1 MESLNILLNKGEDMV
16 NITMLTDF
24 YQLTMMN
31 GYDFN
36 QKSDEIMVFDMFYRK
51 NPNNGGYA
59 IVCGINEVIDYVE
72 NLKFT
77 QEDIQYLRNQ
87 NVFNE
92 EFLQYLQDF
101 KFEGEIYAVEEG
113 SIMFPNEPIIRVKAK
128 AMQAQFIETA
138 ILCIVNFQSL
148 IATKASRICY
158 SAMGDDVMEFGLR
171 RAQGPDAGL
180 YGAKAAVIGGCVGTS
195 NVLAG
200 KMFDVP
206 VLGTHAHSWVQSF
219 DSELEAFR
227 AYAKAYP
234 SKTMLLLDTYD
245 TLGSGIVNA
254 ITVFKELREQGYEPL
269 GVRLDSGDLEF
280 LSKEVRKRLDDAGF
294 ENVKIT
300 ASNALDE
307 NTITS
312 LKNQGA
318 KIDVW
323 GVGTKMIT
331 SFDWAALGG
340 VYKLCAVIKDGK
352 VIPKIKISEDPAKI
366 NNPYPKNIYRI
377 YGEQDHK
384 AIADLIVLED
394 EEIDENEPLTI
405 FDPVHTWKKMT
416 FKNFYV
422 KKLLTPL
429 FVDGKCVRDKKS
441 VSEIKKHTQEEKDSL
456 WIQYRRNENPQI
468 YKVDLS
474 RKLWTLKNELLEK
487 RNIH

>member
-1 MESLNILLNKGEDMV
+1 
-16 NITMLTDF
+16 
-24 YQLTMMN
+24 MMN

-77 QEDIQYLRNQ
+77 KEDIDYLRKQ
-87 NVFNE
+87 NIFNE
-92 EFLQYLQDF
+92 SFLKYLENF

-128 AMQAQFIETA
+128 AMQAQFVETA
-138 ILCIVNFQSL
+138 ILCIVNFQTL

-180 YGAKAAVIGGCVGTS
+180 YGAKAAVIGGCIGTS

-227 AYAKAYP
+227 AYAKTYP

-280 LSKEVRKRLDDAGF
+280 LSKEVRKRLDEAGF

-300 ASNALDE
+300 ASNDLDE

-318 KIDVW
+318 RIDVW

-352 VIPKIKISEDPAKI
+352 LIPKIKISEDPAKI

-377 YGEQDHK
+377 YGADDHK
-384 AIADLIVLED
+384 ARADLIVLED
-394 EEIDENEPLTI
+394 EEIDENESLTI

-416 FKNFYV
+416 FNNFYV
-422 KKLLTPL
+422 KKLLYPL
-429 FVDGKCVRDKKS
+429 FIDGKCVREKRS
-441 VSEIKKHTQEEKDSL
+441 VSEIKKHTDKEKESL
-456 WIQYRRNENPQI
+456 WIQYRRNQNPQI

-474 RKLWTLKNELLEK
+474 KKLWKLKNELLEK
-487 RNIH
+487 THS

>member
-1 MESLNILLNKGEDMV
+1 ML

-77 QEDIQYLRNQ
+77 KEDIDYLRKQ
-87 NVFNE
+87 NIFNE
-92 EFLQYLQDF
+92 SFLKYLENF

-128 AMQAQFIETA
+128 AMQAQFVETA
-138 ILCIVNFQSL
+138 ILCIVNFQTL

-180 YGAKAAVIGGCVGTS
+180 YGAKAAVIGGCIGTS

-227 AYAKAYP
+227 AYAKTYP

-280 LSKEVRKRLDDAGF
+280 LSKEVRKRLDEAGF

-300 ASNALDE
+300 ASNDLDE

-318 KIDVW
+318 RIDVW

-352 VIPKIKISEDPAKI
+352 LIPKIKISEDPAKI

-377 YGEQDHK
+377 YGADDHK
-384 AIADLIVLED
+384 ARADLIVLED

-416 FKNFYV
+416 FHNFYV
-422 KKLLTPL
+422 KKLLHPL
-429 FVDGKCVRDKKS
+429 FIDGKCVREKRS
-441 VSEIKKHTQEEKDSL
+441 VSEIKKHTDKEKESL
-456 WIQYRRNENPQI
+456 WIQYRRNQNPQI

-474 RKLWTLKNELLEK
+474 KKLWILKNELLEK
-487 RNIH
+487 THS

>member
-1 MESLNILLNKGEDMV
+1 MV

-51 NPNNGGYA
+51 NPNNGGYT

-77 QEDIQYLRNQ
+77 KEDIDYLRKQ
-87 NVFNE
+87 DIFNE
-92 EFLQYLQDF
+92 EFLKYLENF

-138 ILCIVNFQSL
+138 ILCIVNFQTL

-180 YGAKAAVIGGCVGTS
+180 YGAKAAVIGGCIGTS

-227 AYAKAYP
+227 AYAKTYP
-234 SKTMLLLDTYD
+234 TKTMLLLDTYD

-280 LSKEVRKRLDDAGF
+280 LSKEVRKRLDEAGF

-300 ASNALDE
+300 ASNDLDE

-340 VYKLCAVIKDGK
+340 VYKLCAVIKDGET
-352 VIPKIKISEDPAKI
+352 IPKIKISEDPVKI

-377 YGEQDHK
+377 YGADDHK
-384 AIADLIVLED
+384 ARADLIVLD
-394 EEIDENEPLTI
+394 GEEINENEPLTI

-416 FKNFYV
+416 FNNFYV
-422 KKLLTPL
+422 KKLLQPL
-429 FVDGKCVRDKKS
+429 FIDGKCVREKRS
-441 VSEIKKHTQEEKDSL
+441 VSEIRKHTDKEKESL
-456 WIQYRRNENPQI
+456 WIQYRRNQNPQI

-474 RKLWTLKNELLEK
+474 KKLWNLKNELLEK
-487 RNIH
+487 TNS

>member
-1 MESLNILLNKGEDMV
+1 MINLTL
-16 NITMLTDF
+16 LTDF

-31 GYDFN
+31 GYLENGRDE
-36 QKSDEIMVFDMFYRK
+36 EIMIFDMFYRK
-51 NPNNGGYA
+51 NPNNGGYT
-59 IVCGINEVIDYVE
+59 IICGINEVIDYIE

-77 QEDIQYLRNQ
+77 QEDIDYLKEQ
-87 NVFNE
+87 NMFSE
-92 EFLQYLQDF
+92 KFLEYLKNF

-113 SIMFPNEPIIRVKAK
+113 TIMFPNEPIIRVKGK
-128 AMQAQFIETA
+128 AMQAQFVETA

-158 SAMGDDVMEFGLR
+158 SAQNDAVMEFGLR

-180 YGAKAAVIGGCVGTS
+180 YGAKSAMIGGCIGTS

-219 DSELEAFR
+219 DTELDAFR

-234 SKTMLLLDTYD
+234 DKTVLLLDTYD
-245 TLGSGIVNA
+245 TLKSGIVNA
-254 ITVFKELREQGYEPL
+254 ITVFKELREKGHEPL

-280 LSKEVRKRLDDAGF
+280 LSKEVRKKLDEEGF
-294 ENVKIT
+294 TNVKIT
-300 ASNALDE
+300 ASNDLDE

-340 VYKLCAVIKDGK
+340 VYKLSGIEKDGQI
-352 VIPKIKISEDPAKI
+352 IPKMKISEDPYKI
-366 NNPYPKNIYRI
+366 NNPSYKNIFRI
-377 YGEQDHK
+377 YDK
-384 AIADLIVLED
+384 SNNMALADLICLED
-394 EEIDENEPLTI
+394 EQIDETKPLTI
-405 FDPVHTWKKMT
+405 FEPVHTWKKTT
-416 FKNFYV
+416 FDNFYV

-429 FVDGKCVRDKKS
+429 FIDGKCVREKRLVNDIRKY
-441 VSEIKKHTQEEKDSL
+441 TQSEKDSL

-474 RKLWTLKNELLEK
+474 EKLWTIKNELLQK
-487 RNIH
+487 NSKLKNQK

>member
-1 MESLNILLNKGEDMV
+1 ML

-51 NPNNGGYA
+51 NPNNGGYT

-77 QEDIQYLRNQ
+77 KEDIDYLRKQ
-87 NVFNE
+87 NIFNE
-92 EFLQYLQDF
+92 SFLKYLEDF

-128 AMQAQFIETA
+128 AMQAQFVETA
-138 ILCIVNFQSL
+138 ILCIVNFQTL

-158 SAMGDDVMEFGLR
+158 SAMGDDIMEFGLR

-180 YGAKAAVIGGCVGTS
+180 YGAKAAVIGGCIGTS

-227 AYAKAYP
+227 AYAKTYP
-234 SKTMLLLDTYD
+234 TKTMLLLDTYD

-254 ITVFKELREQGYEPL
+254 ITVFNELREQGYEPL

-280 LSKEVRKRLDDAGF
+280 LSKEVRRRLDEAGF

-300 ASNALDE
+300 ASNDLDE

-352 VIPKIKISEDPAKI
+352 LIPKIKISEDPAKI

-377 YGEQDHK
+377 YGADDHK
-384 AIADLIVLED
+384 ARADLIVLED
-394 EEIDENEPLTI
+394 EEINENEPLTI

-416 FKNFYV
+416 FHNFYV
-422 KKLLTPL
+422 KKLLHPL
-429 FVDGKCVRDKKS
+429 FIDGKCVREKRK
-441 VSEIKKHTQEEKDSL
+441 VSEIKKHTDKEKESL
-456 WIQYRRNENPQI
+456 WIQYRRNQNPQI

-474 RKLWTLKNELLEK
+474 KKLWTLKNELLEK
-487 RNIH
+487 THS

>member
-1 MESLNILLNKGEDMV
+1 ML

-51 NPNNGGYA
+51 NPNNGGYT

-77 QEDIQYLRNQ
+77 KEDIDYLRKQ
-87 NVFNE
+87 NIFNE
-92 EFLQYLQDF
+92 SFLKYLEDF

-128 AMQAQFIETA
+128 AMQAQFVETA
-138 ILCIVNFQSL
+138 ILCIVNFQTL

-158 SAMGDDVMEFGLR
+158 SAMGDDIMEFGLR

-180 YGAKAAVIGGCVGTS
+180 YGAKAAVIGGCIGTS

-227 AYAKAYP
+227 AYAKTYP
-234 SKTMLLLDTYD
+234 TKTMLLLDTYD

-254 ITVFKELREQGYEPL
+254 ITVFNELREQGYEPL

-280 LSKEVRKRLDDAGF
+280 LSKEVRRRLDEAGF

-300 ASNALDE
+300 ASNDLDE

-352 VIPKIKISEDPAKI
+352 LIPKIKISEDPAKI

-377 YGEQDHK
+377 YGADDHK
-384 AIADLIVLED
+384 ARADLIVLED
-394 EEIDENEPLTI
+394 EEINENEPLTI

-416 FKNFYV
+416 FHNFYV
-422 KKLLTPL
+422 KKLLHPL
-429 FVDGKCVRDKKS
+429 FIDGKCVRKKRK
-441 VSEIKKHTQEEKDSL
+441 VSEIKKHTQAEKESL
-456 WIQYRRNENPQI
+456 WIQYRRNQNPQI

-474 RKLWTLKNELLEK
+474 KKLWTLKNELLEK
-487 RNIH
+487 THS

>member
-1 MESLNILLNKGEDMV
+1 ML

-77 QEDIQYLRNQ
+77 KEDIDYLRKQ
-87 NVFNE
+87 NIFNE
-92 EFLQYLQDF
+92 SFLKYLENF

-128 AMQAQFIETA
+128 AMQAQFVETA
-138 ILCIVNFQSL
+138 ILCIVNFQTL

-180 YGAKAAVIGGCVGTS
+180 YGAKAAVIGGCIGTS

-227 AYAKAYP
+227 AYAKTYP

-280 LSKEVRKRLDDAGF
+280 LSKEVRKRLDEAGF

-300 ASNALDE
+300 ASNDLDE

-318 KIDVW
+318 RIDVW

-352 VIPKIKISEDPAKI
+352 LIPKIKISEDPAKI

-377 YGEQDHK
+377 YGADDNK
-384 AIADLIVLED
+384 ARADLIVIED
-394 EEIDENEPLTI
+394 EEISEKEPLTI

-416 FKNFYV
+416 FHNFYV
-422 KKLLTPL
+422 KKLLHPL
-429 FVDGKCVRDKKS
+429 FIDGKCVREKRS
-441 VSEIKKHTQEEKDSL
+441 VSEIRKHTDEEKESL
-456 WIQYRRNENPQI
+456 WIQYRRNQNPQI

-474 RKLWTLKNELLEK
+474 KKLWKLKNELLEK
-487 RNIH
+487 THS

>member
-1 MESLNILLNKGEDMV
+1 MV

-51 NPNNGGYA
+51 NPNNGGYT

-77 QEDIQYLRNQ
+77 KEDIAYLREQ
-87 NVFNE
+87 EIFNE
-92 EFLQYLQDF
+92 EFLKYLKNF
-101 KFEGEIYAVEEG
+101 RFEGEIYAVEEG

-138 ILCIVNFQSL
+138 ILCIVNFQTL

-180 YGAKAAVIGGCVGTS
+180 YGAKAAVIGGCIGTS

-227 AYAKAYP
+227 AYAKTYP
-234 SKTMLLLDTYD
+234 TKTMLLLDTYD

-254 ITVFKELREQGYEPL
+254 ITVFNELREQGYEPL

-280 LSKEVRKRLDDAGF
+280 LSKEVRKRLDEAGF

-300 ASNALDE
+300 ASNDLDE

-340 VYKLCAVIKDGK
+340 VYKLCAVIKDGET
-352 VIPKIKISEDPAKI
+352 IPKIKISEDPVKI

-377 YGEQDHK
+377 YGADDNK
-384 AIADLIVLED
+384 ARADLIVMED
-394 EEIDENEPLTI
+394 EEINENEPLTI

-422 KKLLTPL
+422 KKLLQPL
-429 FVDGKCVRDKKS
+429 FIDGKCVRDKRS
-441 VSEIKKHTQEEKDSL
+441 VSEIRKHTDEEKESL
-456 WIQYRRNENPQI
+456 WIQYRRNQNPQI

-474 RKLWTLKNELLEK
+474 KKLWTLRNELLEK
-487 RNIH
+487 TNS

>member
-1 MESLNILLNKGEDMV
+1 MV

-51 NPNNGGYA
+51 NPNNGGYT

-77 QEDIQYLRNQ
+77 KEDIDYLRKQ
-87 NVFNE
+87 DIFNE
-92 EFLQYLQDF
+92 EFLKYLENF

-138 ILCIVNFQSL
+138 ILCIVNFQTL

-180 YGAKAAVIGGCVGTS
+180 YGAKAAVIGGCIGTS

-227 AYAKAYP
+227 AYAKTYP
-234 SKTMLLLDTYD
+234 TKTMLLLDTYD

-280 LSKEVRKRLDDAGF
+280 LSKEVRKRLDEAGF

-300 ASNALDE
+300 ASNDLDE

-323 GVGTKMIT
+323 GVGAKMIT

-340 VYKLCAVIKDGK
+340 VYKLCAVIKDGET
-352 VIPKIKISEDPAKI
+352 IPKIKISEDPVKI

-377 YGEQDHK
+377 YGADDHK
-384 AIADLIVLED
+384 ARADLIVLD
-394 EEIDENEPLTI
+394 GEEINENEPLTI

-416 FKNFYV
+416 FNNFYV
-422 KKLLTPL
+422 KKLLQPL
-429 FVDGKCVRDKKS
+429 FIDGKCVREKRS
-441 VSEIKKHTQEEKDSL
+441 VSEIRKHTDKEKESL
-456 WIQYRRNENPQI
+456 WIQYRRNQNPQI

-474 RKLWTLKNELLEK
+474 KKLWNLKNELLEK
-487 RNIH
+487 TNS

>member
-1 MESLNILLNKGEDMV
+1 ML

-77 QEDIQYLRNQ
+77 KEDIDYLRKQ
-87 NVFNE
+87 NIFNE
-92 EFLQYLQDF
+92 SFLKYLENF

-128 AMQAQFIETA
+128 AMQAQFVETA
-138 ILCIVNFQSL
+138 ILCIVNFQTL

-180 YGAKAAVIGGCVGTS
+180 YGAKAAVIGGCIGTS

-227 AYAKAYP
+227 AYAKTYP

-280 LSKEVRKRLDDAGF
+280 LSKEVRKRLDEAGF

-300 ASNALDE
+300 ASNDLDE

-318 KIDVW
+318 RIDVW

-352 VIPKIKISEDPAKI
+352 LIPKIKISEDPAKI

-377 YGEQDHK
+377 YGADDHK
-384 AIADLIVLED
+384 ARADLIVLED

-416 FKNFYV
+416 FHNFYV
-422 KKLLTPL
+422 KKLLHPL
-429 FVDGKCVRDKKS
+429 FIDGKCVREKRK
-441 VSEIKKHTQEEKDSL
+441 VSEIKKHTDKEKESL
-456 WIQYRRNENPQI
+456 WIQYRRNQNPQI

-474 RKLWTLKNELLEK
+474 KKLWILKNELLEK
-487 RNIH
+487 THS

>member
-77 QEDIQYLRNQ
+77 QDDIQYLRNQ

-300 ASNALDE
+300 ASNDLDE

-340 VYKLCAVIKDGK
+340 VYKLCGVIKDGSM
-352 VIPKIKISEDPAKI
+352 IPKIKISEDVQKI
-366 NNPYPKNIYRI
+366 NNPSYKNIYRI
-377 YGEQDHK
+377 YDKSDNK
-384 AIADLIVLED
+384 AQADLIVLDDEQID
-394 EEIDENEPLTI
+394 EEKPLTI
-405 FDPVHTWKKMT
+405 FDPVHTWKKTT
-416 FKNFYV
+416 FTNFYV
-422 KKLLTPL
+422 KKLLHPL
-429 FVDGKCVRDKKS
+429 FIDGKCVREKRMVKD
-441 VSEIKKHTQEEKDSL
+441 IRKHADMEKESL

-474 RKLWTLKNELLEK
+474 EKLWKLKNELLEK
-487 RNIH
+487 NSRL

>member
-1 MESLNILLNKGEDMV
+1 
-16 NITMLTDF
+16 MLTDF

-51 NPNNGGYA
+51 NPNNGGYT

-77 QEDIQYLRNQ
+77 KEDIDYLRKQ
-87 NVFNE
+87 EIFNE
-92 EFLQYLQDF
+92 NFLKYLEDF

-128 AMQAQFIETA
+128 AMQAQFVETA
-138 ILCIVNFQSL
+138 ILCIVNFQTL

-180 YGAKAAVIGGCVGTS
+180 YGAKAAVIGGCIGTS

-227 AYAKAYP
+227 AYAKTYP
-234 SKTMLLLDTYD
+234 TKTMLLLDTYD

-254 ITVFKELREQGYEPL
+254 ITVFNELREQGYEPL

-280 LSKEVRKRLDDAGF
+280 LSKEVRRRLDEAGF

-300 ASNALDE
+300 ASNDLDE

-352 VIPKIKISEDPAKI
+352 LIPKIKISEDPAKI

-377 YGEQDHK
+377 YGADDYK
-384 AIADLIVLED
+384 ARADLIVLED
-394 EEIDENEPLTI
+394 EEINENEPLTI

-416 FKNFYV
+416 FHNF
-422 KKLLTPL
+422 
-429 FVDGKCVRDKKS
+429 
-441 VSEIKKHTQEEKDSL
+441 
-456 WIQYRRNENPQI
+456 
-468 YKVDLS
+468 
-474 RKLWTLKNELLEK
+474 
-487 RNIH
+487 

>member
-1 MESLNILLNKGEDMV
+1 MV

-36 QKSDEIMVFDMFYRK
+36 QKNDEIMVFDMFYRK
-51 NPNNGGYA
+51 NPNNGGYT

-77 QEDIQYLRNQ
+77 KEDIDYLRKQ
-87 NVFNE
+87 DIFNE
-92 EFLQYLQDF
+92 EFLKYLESF

-138 ILCIVNFQSL
+138 ILCIVNFQTL

-180 YGAKAAVIGGCVGTS
+180 YGAKAAVIGGCIGTS

-227 AYAKAYP
+227 AYAKTYP
-234 SKTMLLLDTYD
+234 TKTMLLLDTYD

-280 LSKEVRKRLDDAGF
+280 LSKEVRKRLDETGF

-300 ASNALDE
+300 ASNDLDE

-340 VYKLCAVIKDGK
+340 VYKLCAVIKDGET
-352 VIPKIKISEDPAKI
+352 IPKIKISEDPVKI

-377 YGEQDHK
+377 YGADDNK
-384 AIADLIVLED
+384 ARADLIVMED
-394 EEIDENEPLTI
+394 EEINENEPLTI

-422 KKLLTPL
+422 KKLLQPL
-429 FVDGKCVRDKKS
+429 FIDGKCVRDKRS
-441 VSEIKKHTQEEKDSL
+441 VSEIRKHTDEEKESL
-456 WIQYRRNENPQI
+456 WIQYRRNQNPQI

-474 RKLWTLKNELLEK
+474 KKLWTLRNELLEK
-487 RNIH
+487 INS

>member
-1 MESLNILLNKGEDMV
+1 ML

-51 NPNNGGYA
+51 NPNNGGYT

-77 QEDIQYLRNQ
+77 KEDIDYLRKQ
-87 NVFNE
+87 NIFNE
-92 EFLQYLQDF
+92 SFLKYLEDF

-128 AMQAQFIETA
+128 AMQAQFVETA
-138 ILCIVNFQSL
+138 ILCIVNFQTL

-180 YGAKAAVIGGCVGTS
+180 YGAKAAVIGGCIGTS

-227 AYAKAYP
+227 AYAKTYP

-280 LSKEVRKRLDDAGF
+280 LSKEVRRRLDEAGF

-300 ASNALDE
+300 ASNDLDE

-352 VIPKIKISEDPAKI
+352 LIPKIKISEDPAKI

-377 YGEQDHK
+377 YGADDHK
-384 AIADLIVLED
+384 ARADLIVLED
-394 EEIDENEPLTI
+394 EEINENEPLTI

-416 FKNFYV
+416 FNNFYV
-422 KKLLTPL
+422 KKLLHPL
-429 FVDGKCVRDKKS
+429 FIDGKCVREKRK
-441 VSEIKKHTQEEKDSL
+441 VSEIKKHTQEEKESL
-456 WIQYRRNENPQI
+456 WIQYRRNQNPQI

-474 RKLWTLKNELLEK
+474 KKLWTLKNELLEK
-487 RNIH
+487 THS

>member
-1 MESLNILLNKGEDMV
+1 ML

-77 QEDIQYLRNQ
+77 KEDIDYLRKQ
-87 NVFNE
+87 NIFNE
-92 EFLQYLQDF
+92 SFLKYLENF

-128 AMQAQFIETA
+128 AMQAQFVETA
-138 ILCIVNFQSL
+138 ILCIVNFQTL

-180 YGAKAAVIGGCVGTS
+180 YGAKAAVIGGCIGTS

-227 AYAKAYP
+227 AYAKTYP

-245 TLGSGIVNA
+245 TLGSGIANA

-280 LSKEVRKRLDDAGF
+280 LSKEVRKRLDEAGF

-300 ASNALDE
+300 ASNDLDE

-318 KIDVW
+318 RIDVW

-352 VIPKIKISEDPAKI
+352 LIPKIKISEDPAKI

-377 YGEQDHK
+377 YGADDNK
-384 AIADLIVLED
+384 ARADLIVIED
-394 EEIDENEPLTI
+394 EEISEKEPLTI

-416 FKNFYV
+416 FHNFYV
-422 KKLLTPL
+422 KKLLHPL
-429 FVDGKCVRDKKS
+429 FIDGKCVREKRS
-441 VSEIKKHTQEEKDSL
+441 VSEIRKHTDEEKESL
-456 WIQYRRNENPQI
+456 WIQYRRNQNPQI

-474 RKLWTLKNELLEK
+474 KKLWTLKNELLEK
-487 RNIH
+487 THS

>member
-1 MESLNILLNKGEDMV
+1 ML

-51 NPNNGGYA
+51 NPNNGGYT

-77 QEDIQYLRNQ
+77 KEDIDYLRKQ
-87 NVFNE
+87 NIFNE
-92 EFLQYLQDF
+92 SFLKYLENF

-128 AMQAQFIETA
+128 AMQAQFVETA
-138 ILCIVNFQSL
+138 ILCIVNFQTL

-180 YGAKAAVIGGCVGTS
+180 YGAKAAVIGGCIGTS

-227 AYAKAYP
+227 AYAKTYP

-280 LSKEVRKRLDDAGF
+280 LSKEVRKRLDEAGF

-300 ASNALDE
+300 ASNDLDE

-318 KIDVW
+318 RIDVW

-352 VIPKIKISEDPAKI
+352 LIPKIKISEDPAKI

-377 YGEQDHK
+377 YGADDHK
-384 AIADLIVLED
+384 ARADLIVLED
-394 EEIDENEPLTI
+394 EEIDENESLTI

-416 FKNFYV
+416 FNNFYV
-422 KKLLTPL
+422 KKLLHLL
-429 FVDGKCVRDKKS
+429 FIDGKCVREKRS
-441 VSEIKKHTQEEKDSL
+441 VSEIKKHTDKEKESL
-456 WIQYRRNENPQI
+456 WIQYRRNQNPQI

-474 RKLWTLKNELLEK
+474 KKLWTLKNELLEK
-487 RNIH
+487 THS